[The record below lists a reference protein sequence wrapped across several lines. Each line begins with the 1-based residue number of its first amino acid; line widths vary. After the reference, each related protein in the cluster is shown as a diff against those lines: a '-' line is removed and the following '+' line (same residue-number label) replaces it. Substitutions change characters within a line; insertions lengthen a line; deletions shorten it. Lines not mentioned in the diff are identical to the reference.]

1 MEHIQ
6 FSTSRR
12 NANIVRS
19 NVWTSLPRLQILF
32 LLAFQT
38 TMLLL
43 PNTIRAYKFCLILL
57 SLCAASPSPS
67 SILLKL
73 LFAPSLSLSPS
84 MAKTNAAVNQKKIDD
99 CYMPRVRSNGSFI
112 NTTDDSLSGV
122 DDPVRLNFYQSSCWL
137 YSVPNLHVFQQ
148 VVTLYLGGI
157 LVRVVSEIV

>member
-1 MEHIQ
+1 MVHIQ

-38 TMLLL
+38 TMLKL
-43 PNTIRAYKFCLILL
+43 PNTISAYKFCLIWL
-57 SLCAASPSPS
+57 SLCTASPSPS

-73 LFAPSLSLSPS
+73 LFAPSLSLS
-84 MAKTNAAVNQKKIDD
+84 MAETNATINQKKIDD

-112 NTTDDSLSGV
+112 NTTDDSLPRV
-122 DDPVRLNFYQSSCWL
+122 DDPIPIIDFSMLIWSYLMNL
-137 YSVPNLHVFQQ
+137 IYSLKPFR
-148 VVTLYLGGI
+148 T
-157 LVRVVSEIV
+157 SEMHA